1 MNTESSNPTN
11 DEREMLTRLSYG
23 FFFYGSKFLHQN
35 WDYKKSIEND
45 LYKKAQEEF
54 ENKNYRYQI
63 GSGYN
68 MYLGHYYRNLF
79 QLVKFVAN
87 YDNYPLTERQ
97 RYEYI
102 KMARAQL
109 SDYEQLML
117 YYNSISDVGKNW
129 NNIKNIDS
137 NIPQQKMGYIARFK
151 LIKNIPFDSLIGLW
165 PNLKYQNEMYVYQSL
180 GERFFEHD
188 LIKCSL

>member
-1 MNTESSNPTN
+1 
-11 DEREMLTRLSYG
+11 
-23 FFFYGSKFLHQN
+23 
-35 WDYKKSIEND
+35 
-45 LYKKAQEEF
+45 
-54 ENKNYRYQI
+54 
-63 GSGYN
+63 